1 MVFLGK
7 GVRKICSKFTGE
19 HPCRSAISVK
29 LLCNFIE
36 HLRTPIAAYFQNTFS
51 QEHLWVAASE
61 LSAATLQKRATS
73 QKFFKDF
80 EKFLDFCLKAPLLSG
95 SSKRL
100 TATTVLLDSAILQR
114 RSRDF

>member
-36 HLRTPIAAYFQNTFS
+36 HLRTPIVAYFQNTFS

-80 EKFLDFCLKAPLLSG
+80 EKFSDFCLKAPLLS
-95 SSKRL
+95 STSKRL